1 MSDNTLFNILA
12 PPVLSLVFSGICY
25 LWARTTRRG
34 KPLTSLQ
41 RRMVFYATIFAL
53 GMVYLIL
60 FQDNLAAFLRWK
72 EAWIA
77 GIVLW
82 GVLVAI
88 VAWQLSRVHRSS
100 DVPSND

>member
-1 MSDNTLFNILA
+1 
-12 PPVLSLVFSGICY
+12 
-25 LWARTTRRG
+25 
-34 KPLTSLQ
+34 
-41 RRMVFYATIFAL
+41 MVFYATIFAL

-60 FQDNLAAFLRWK
+60 FQDNLGAFLRWK